1 MVRSR
6 APRRDLDC
14 LRALSPLSQ
23 RCRRPS
29 NMNPRTPLLLT
40 SRAGGNSSANGGI
53 SSSVG
58 RAPGTVPQSQ
68 RETTTKC
75 VKAPGTPVTSTK
87 QTRSVRTGPIRPTRV
102 NTAVNATARKA
113 SAPGKLINVLG
124 RSLDSLPE
132 TVSVRRKT
140 SAPVKSVGGN
150 SSTSNNNIVAKKN
163 SGSLPVK
170 VKKFSSASAPGGT
183 VSSRMSKDHGGS
195 GQQGHKSSGGGA
207 ITTSTKEQNQKG
219 TSKKIS
225 TSSAGGGPDVQSL
238 PTLKE
243 EKKPPT
249 NKSSG
254 SQKMEAGKD
263 KENQPLSNAKTQ
275 VMPPQPTQPPDTTT
289 TTTLSTTPQIPDAAL
304 GPNLDAT
311 SSCSC
316 SDKPQL
322 EKTVSD
328 LVKNCESK
336 KQEIA
341 ALKMEIN
348 RLKEALRERGHYSDD
363 ENTTKPSSCGA
374 KSGGSSSTTQSGN
387 TASSLSNAT
396 TQVSQS
402 ESVSSTV
409 LDNSCHLTSTV
420 QKLSAENKHLKD
432 RLLMLGVNLDSSP
445 LSDQEKELLQSIV
458 STVSQNGGDG
468 PSSCG
473 DRAEWDN
480 KSTSSYSESVACLQD
495 RIQQMEET
503 HYCTNEE
510 LQATLQELDDLRE
523 QLSEF
528 QLEVQTL
535 QEEKQV
541 ILESLTQ
548 QTEKLNEARSHN
560 DTLKQMLIQQ
570 SENSQDLSQ
579 CEKTQRLMDLLKSA
593 QEDREI
599 LQLKQ
604 EELEQQVATT
614 KDAEE
619 RFHHDSQLIRDRMKM
634 LESMVEAANNEKKA
648 AENQLAE
655 ALESNK
661 ATEIEIARLQTALD
675 SAKEKIT
682 ELEAA
687 VISGEKSELAD
698 VLERVKQ
705 EKDTLEKENSVL
717 QQKITTV
724 ACENERLKD
733 QISSLQDELMV
744 SRNNAKSQREDADWK
759 TSQLEKER
767 HHLEEEMDMLRNT
780 VEDLKLACQHHLED
794 KRDLKANLSE
804 AQKKLNETLDKLG
817 EKDRAF
823 SEERSQFNKQVEE
836 WEQFQSDLLM
846 TVRVANDFKT
856 EAQHDLERLTQENT
870 MLRERL
876 KQLGQDLEKAKAV
889 KVCSPV
895 TNSSNSSLSNGSS
908 SSERRTLRSV
918 PTSLPNGEPS
928 ILADRRNPR
937 PVTRG
942 DSRVK
947 SLIESIECVTRQTRA
962 NSRSS
967 SASSL
972 CSTSSESNTSN
983 SKSAPLLKRADTESV
998 IRGNSSSPL
1007 KDAGNTLGSSTASSP
1022 LRALQ
1027 RNSFTEGLT
1036 QTSFPQSA
1044 FSKTSGNSN
1053 LSENLKMSQLSD
1065 KISGKITGLGTVE
1078 NSVSKPPLSILSNKL
1093 DHSVRRNSYGQ
1104 ISAVVDKKDPLA
1116 SLAQGG
1122 GSKRNALLKWCQNK
1136 TIGYTN
1142 VDITNFSSSWNDGLA
1157 LCAILDTYLPEKIGY
1172 KALSPINKRENF
1184 EVAISAAESVGI
1196 HNSLDV
1202 SDMITSERPNWQTV
1216 YNYVT
1221 SIYCHFE
1228 T

>member
-1 MVRSR
+1 
-6 APRRDLDC
+6 
-14 LRALSPLSQ
+14 
-23 RCRRPS
+23 
-29 NMNPRTPLLLT
+29 
-40 SRAGGNSSANGGI
+40 
-53 SSSVG
+53 
-58 RAPGTVPQSQ
+58 
-68 RETTTKC
+68 
-75 VKAPGTPVTSTK
+75 
-87 QTRSVRTGPIRPTRV
+87 
-102 NTAVNATARKA
+102 
-113 SAPGKLINVLG
+113 VLG
-124 RSLDSLPE
+124 GSLDSLPE

-140 SAPVKSVGGN
+140 SAPAKSVSGT
-150 SSTSNNNIVAKKN
+150 SSTNNNIRSKN
-163 SGSLPVK
+163 SVGASQSRI
-170 VKKFSSASAPGGT
+170 KKSSSSSTTSTG
-183 VSSRMSKDHGGS
+183 SSRMSKDHGGS
-195 GQQGHKSSGGGA
+195 GQQG
-207 ITTSTKEQNQKG
+207 TKG
-219 TSKKIS
+219 TAQTPATTKDLQQKVPVKKIS
-225 TSSAGGGPDVQSL
+225 ASSAGGDMQPL

-243 EKKPPT
+243 EKHSVVKT
-249 NKSSG
+249 NCSHQK
-254 SQKMEAGKD
+254 KMENKG
-263 KENQPLSNAKTQ
+263 KENQQPVDSGTTITSRNIVSPTEIPNNAETKHAPA
-275 VMPPQPTQPPDTTT
+275 VTTAPNA
-289 TTTLSTTPQIPDAAL
+289 ST
-304 GPNLDAT
+304 NVT
-311 SSCSC
+311 SSCNC
-316 SDKPQL
+316 PEKAQL
-322 EKTVSD
+322 EKTISD
-328 LVKNCESK
+328 LVRNCESK

-348 RLKEALRERGHYSDD
+348 RHKEALRERGHCSDE
-363 ENTTKPSSCGA
+363 ENTKPSSSGA
-374 KSGGSSSTTQSGN
+374 KLGVITSTTITAASSTSAIN
-387 TASSLSNAT
+387 PFP
-396 TQVSQS
+396 QVSQPGS
-402 ESVSSTV
+402 NIDKANP
-409 LDNSCHLTSTV
+409 LYSTV
-420 QKLSAENKHLKD
+420 QKLSLENKHLRD
-432 RLLMLGVNLDSSP
+432 RLLQLGVSLDSSP
-445 LSDQEKELLQSIV
+445 LSDQEKELILSKV

-480 KSTSSYSESVACLQD
+480 KSTSSMSEMSVACLQD

-523 QLSEF
+523 QLSECH
-528 QLEVQTL
+528 LEVQQL

-560 DTLKQMLIQQ
+560 DSLKQMLIHQ

-579 CEKTQRLMDLLKSA
+579 CEKTQRLMELLKSA
-593 QEDREI
+593 QEDREL
-599 LQLKQ
+599 LQMKQ

-619 RFHHDSQLIRDRMKM
+619 RFHRDSQLIRDRMKM
-634 LESMVEAANNEKKA
+634 LESMVEAANNEKKI

-655 ALESNK
+655 ALESSK
-661 ATEIEIARLQTALD
+661 ATEIEIVRLQAALD

-705 EKDTLEKENSVL
+705 EKDLLEKENSSL
-717 QQKITTV
+717 QQKITAT

-733 QISSLQDELMV
+733 QISSLQDDLMV
-744 SRNNAKSQREDADWK
+744 ARNNAKSQREDADWK
-759 TSQLEKER
+759 KSQMEKER
-767 HHLEEEMDMLRNT
+767 HQLEEELELLRNT
-780 VEDLKLACQHHLED
+780 VEDLKITCQHHLED

-804 AQKKLNETLDKLG
+804 SQKKLTDTLEKLA

-823 SEERSQFNKQVEE
+823 LDERSQFSKQVEE

-856 EAQHDLERLTQENT
+856 EAQHDLERLSQENT
-870 MLRERL
+870 MLRDRL

-895 TNSSNSSLSNGSS
+895 ANSSNSNMTSGSNA
-908 SSERRTLRSV
+908 SERRSRV
-918 PTSLPNGEPS
+918 PSSLPNGEPS

-947 SLIESIECVTRQTRA
+947 SLIESIECATRQTRA

-967 SASSL
+967 STSSL
-972 CSTSSESNTSN
+972 CSTSSESNNTN
-983 SKSAPLLKRADTESV
+983 SKNTPLLKRADTESV
-998 IRGNSSSPL
+998 IRGTASSPL
-1007 KDAGNTLGSSTASSP
+1007 KDAGNTLGTSSISP

-1027 RNSFTEGLT
+1027 RNSFTEGIT
-1036 QTSFPQSA
+1036 QSSFSQSA
-1044 FSKTSGNSN
+1044 FSKTTGTTN
-1053 LSENLKMSQLSD
+1053 LSDNVKMSQLTDKLSG
-1065 KISGKITGLGTVE
+1065 KISGLGAVE
-1078 NSVSKPPLSILSNKL
+1078 NNVSKPLSILSNKL

-1136 TIGYTN
+1136 TLGYSN

-1157 LCAILDTYLPEKIGY
+1157 LCAILDTYLPEKIRY
-1172 KALSPINKRENF
+1172 KSLSPVNKRENF
-1184 EVAISAAESVGI
+1184 EIAISAAESVGI
-1196 HNSLDV
+1196 PNLLDV

>member
-1 MVRSR
+1 
-6 APRRDLDC
+6 
-14 LRALSPLSQ
+14 
-23 RCRRPS
+23 
-29 NMNPRTPLLLT
+29 
-40 SRAGGNSSANGGI
+40 
-53 SSSVG
+53 
-58 RAPGTVPQSQ
+58 
-68 RETTTKC
+68 
-75 VKAPGTPVTSTK
+75 
-87 QTRSVRTGPIRPTRV
+87 
-102 NTAVNATARKA
+102 
-113 SAPGKLINVLG
+113 
-124 RSLDSLPE
+124 
-132 TVSVRRKT
+132 
-140 SAPVKSVGGN
+140 
-150 SSTSNNNIVAKKN
+150 
-163 SGSLPVK
+163 
-170 VKKFSSASAPGGT
+170 
-183 VSSRMSKDHGGS
+183 MSKDHGGS
-195 GQQGHKSSGGGA
+195 GQQGSKGGGA
-207 ITTSTKEQNQKG
+207 IPAPTKNQQQQQKG
-219 TSKKIS
+219 PNKKIS
-225 TSSAGGGPDVQSL
+225 SSSAGGAPDMQPL

-243 EKKPPT
+243 EKKYSA
-249 NKSSG
+249 NSKSSSSSNSG
-254 SQKMEAGKD
+254 NNLKKMDTKG
-263 KENQPLSNAKTQ
+263 KENQQPVVSSVSSNSSRIVSPSEPFQAPET
-275 VMPPQPTQPPDTTT
+275 PTKHSPNAPITPTTT
-289 TTTLSTTPQIPDAAL
+289 SSND
-304 GPNLDAT
+304 T
-311 SSCSC
+311 SSCNCPEKS
-316 SDKPQL
+316 QL

-348 RLKEALRERGHYSDD
+348 RHKEALRERGHCSDE
-363 ENTTKPSSCGA
+363 ENNKASSSGA
-374 KSGGSSSTTQSGN
+374 KFGSPSVPVL
-387 TASSLSNAT
+387 ASNAT
-396 TQVSQS
+396 ANTTNVPNVSQS
-402 ESVSSTV
+402 GSGSSVEKSTQ
-409 LDNSCHLTSTV
+409 LYSTL
-420 QKLSAENKHLKD
+420 QKLSVENKHLRD
-432 RLLMLGVNLDSSP
+432 RLRQLGVSLDSCP
-445 LSDQEKELLQSIV
+445 LSDQEKELLLSKV
-458 STVSQNGGDG
+458 SSVSQNGGDG

-473 DRAEWDN
+473 DRGDWDN
-480 KSTSSYSESVACLQD
+480 KSTSSMSEMSVACLQD

-523 QLSEF
+523 QLSECH
-528 QLEVQTL
+528 LEVQQL
-535 QEEKQV
+535 QEEKHV

-548 QTEKLNEARSHN
+548 QTEKLNESRSHN
-560 DTLKQMLIQQ
+560 DTLKQMLIHQ

-579 CEKTQRLMDLLKSA
+579 CEKTQRLMELLKSA
-593 QEDREI
+593 QEDREL
-599 LQLKQ
+599 LQIKQ
-604 EELEQQVATT
+604 EELEQQIATT
-614 KDAEE
+614 TDAEE
-619 RFHHDSQLIRDRMKM
+619 RFHRDSQLIRDRMKM

-655 ALESNK
+655 ALESSK

-705 EKDTLEKENSVL
+705 EKDALEKENSSL
-717 QQKITTV
+717 QQKINS
-724 ACENERLKD
+724 AICENERLKD
-733 QISSLQDELMV
+733 QISSFQDELMV
-744 SRNNAKSQREDADWK
+744 ARNNARSQREDADWK
-759 TSQLEKER
+759 NSQLEKER
-767 HHLEEEMDMLRNT
+767 HHLEEEMDLLRST
-780 VEDLKLACQHHLED
+780 VEDLKITCQHHLED
-794 KRDLKANLSE
+794 KRDLKASLSE
-804 AQKKLNETLDKLG
+804 SQKKLTETLEKLA

-823 SEERSQFNKQVEE
+823 MEERSLFNKQVEE

-895 TNSSNSSLSNGSS
+895 ANSSNSSLSSGSTT
-908 SSERRTLRSV
+908 SERRTLRTV

-947 SLIESIECVTRQTRA
+947 SLIESIECATRQTRA

-967 SASSL
+967 STSSL
-972 CSTSSESNTSN
+972 CSTSSESNNANT
-983 SKSAPLLKRADTESV
+983 KSTPILKRADTESV

-1007 KDAGNTLGSSTASSP
+1007 KDAGNTLGTSSISP

-1027 RNSFTEGLT
+1027 RNSFTEGIT
-1036 QTSFPQSA
+1036 QSAFSQSA
-1044 FSKTSGNSN
+1044 FSKSAGTTN
-1053 LSENLKMSQLSD
+1053 LSDNVKMSQLTD
-1065 KISGKITGLGTVE
+1065 KISGKLTGLSPVE
-1078 NSVSKPPLSILSNKL
+1078 NSVSKPLSILSNKL

-1104 ISAVVDKKDPLA
+1104 VSAVVDKKDPLA

-1136 TIGYTN
+1136 TLGYIN

-1157 LCAILDTYLPEKIGY
+1157 LCAILDTYLPEKINY
-1172 KALSPINKRENF
+1172 KTLTPINKRENF

-1196 HNSLDV
+1196 PNLLDIG
-1202 SDMITSERPNWQTV
+1202 DMITSERPNWQTV